1 MDAFLKLRQATK
13 INSTN
18 FFFFFVIT
26 HPLSFC
32 ELNLDLPFEA
42 VLIQQSGLLLVVCSL
57 EKLVVNMKK
66 VKTCKVRNKD
76 V

>member
-1 MDAFLKLRQATK
+1 MDAFLKLRQ
-13 INSTN
+13 TN
-18 FFFFFVIT
+18 NKKLIQPIFFSVIT

-57 EKLVVNMKK
+57 EKLVVNMRK